1 MATYTTGWEIIGGNI
16 MRKRRWNPLLVG
28 LAIVQLTLFVPLA
41 WWVHKHPI
49 LSTDVEISHV
59 LQKKQSAFLDNLS
72 RMLSA
77 VGSATTTSVLALLVS
92 LALWREYR
100 RLEAVITTCVSIT
113 SVLVRRSLQQLV
125 YRPRPCE
132 PLVRVDTKKKTPSF
146 PSGHTTA
153 STIVWGWFIA
163 LIMLLLPGNRLRKGV
178 LASFPALVILLVG
191 PSRIY
196 LGEHWASDVLGGY
209 LLGSTWLGVALSLYF
224 KLRKDKR

>member
-1 MATYTTGWEIIGGNI
+1 
-16 MRKRRWNPLLVG
+16 MRKQQWNLLFLG
-28 LAIVQLTLFVPLA
+28 LAMMQLSLFAPLA
-41 WWVHKHPI
+41 WWIHKHPM
-49 LSTDVEISHV
+49 LSTDVEISQV
-59 LQKKQSAFLDNLS
+59 LQKKQSVFLDTLS

-77 VGSATTTSVLALLVS
+77 VGSATTTITLALLVS
-92 LALWREYR
+92 LALWREHR

-113 SVLVRRSLQQLV
+113 SALVRRFLQQLV
-125 YRPRPCE
+125 HRPRPYE
-132 PLVRVDTKKKTPSF
+132 PLVHVDTKKKTPSF

-163 LIMLLLPGNRLRKGV
+163 LILLLLPGTPLRKGS
-178 LASFPALVILLVG
+178 LAIFPSLIILLIG

-224 KLRKDKR
+224 KLRKDKK